1 MFHCKKFTVFIQIST
16 MGAYFY
22 SVWIFR
28 VGANPVTHFHKV
40 YFIFYL
46 QKEETSLLSL
56 HTGIY
61 ALIFG
66 EGGGGVLSFLG
77 HQGGR
82 FSRLD
87 ACSIFIMILPL
98 KKFQEL
104 TKLSKTKFHRQV
116 YEPLNWQGGRVR

>member
-1 MFHCKKFTVFIQIST
+1 

-22 SVWIFR
+22 SDWIFR

-40 YFIFYL
+40 YFVFYL

-66 EGGGGVLSFLG
+66 EGGGGVIIFSWPSGWALFEV
-77 HQGGR
+77 GR
-82 FSRLD
+82 LFDFYYDS
-87 ACSIFIMILPL
+87 AS
-98 KKFQEL
+98 
-104 TKLSKTKFHRQV
+104 
-116 YEPLNWQGGRVR
+116 